1 VNRRHVLR
9 RRIVVAVLLLLSVA
23 LLTAYF
29 RESDSGEAHS
39 VQNGVMTVV
48 SPLQS
53 GTATATKPFRDAW
66 NWVGDLFSA
75 KSQNK
80 ALKEEVEQLR
90 ALLAQEL
97 TTQDE
102 NEQLRSLLD
111 YQKSEVFPKGAQ
123 MITARVIDR
132 STSAWYSTA
141 TINAGSSD
149 GVSVDDPVVAHSAGP
164 AGRGLVGRVTKV
176 TANASQVLLVTDQQS
191 FVDAMIEPGGAQGIA
206 GGSVTGDVTLDYV
219 DKNEKVKDGQYVVTS
234 GRNGSIFVKGIPI
247 GQIESVGSQEVELY
261 QSIAVKPWVD
271 FRKLDIVAVI
281 TR

>member
-1 VNRRHVLR
+1 M
-9 RRIVVAVLLLLSVA
+9 AVLLLLSVA

-29 RESDSGEAHS
+29 RESESGVAHS
-39 VQNGVMTVV
+39 VQGGVMTVV
-48 SPLQS
+48 APLQS

-80 ALKEEVEQLR
+80 ALKKEVEQLRVGLAQELVTQNENEQLR
-90 ALLAQEL
+90 ALLAFQED
-97 TTQDE
+97 QI
-102 NEQLRSLLD
+102 
-111 YQKSEVFPKGAQ
+111 FPKG
-123 MITARVIDR
+123 MTMVTARVIDR

-149 GVSVDDPVVAHSAGP
+149 GVTVDDPVVNGQ
-164 AGRGLVGRVTKV
+164 GLVGRVTKV
-176 TANASQVLLVTDQQS
+176 TLNASQVMLVTDQQS
-191 FVDAMIEPGGAQGIA
+191 FVDAMIVPGTEEGSAQGIV

-219 DKNEKVKDGQYVVTS
+219 DKGEKVKVGQDVVTS
-234 GRNGSIFVKGIPI
+234 GRNGSIFVKGILI
-247 GQIESVGSQEVELY
+247 GTVQSVGLQEVELY
-261 QSIAVKPWVD
+261 QSIAVKPSVD